1 MKTNTHFKSRK
12 LRTGCVAAAIAALT
26 CCISGCSTTAEPI
39 ATVPQVDIPRFMG
52 DWYVIACIPTRLEKT
67 AYNALESYR
76 LEKDGTIATTFSYR
90 DGGFDGE
97 QKRHEFRGFVVPD
110 SGNAE
115 WKMQLI
121 WPFKAE
127 YLIAYLD
134 DDYSKTIIA
143 RNKRDYV
150 WIMARQPQL
159 SEAEYQELERF
170 VADLGYA
177 TDALRK
183 IPQRWPVESQP

>member
-1 MKTNTHFKSRK
+1 MKPATPPTTRK
-12 LRTGCVAAAIAALT
+12 FRNRCLAAALAAMT
-26 CCISGCSTTAEPI
+26 CCVSGCSTNSAPI
-39 ATVPQVDIPRFMG
+39 ATVPQVDIPKFMG
-52 DWYVIACIPTRLEKT
+52 DWYVIACIPTRLGKN
-67 AYNALESYR
+67 AYNAVESYR

-90 DGGFDGE
+90 EGGFDGE
-97 QKRHEFRGFVVPD
+97 QKRHHFRGFVVPE

-150 WIMARQPQL
+150 WIMAREPQL
-159 SEAEYQELERF
+159 SEAEYRQLEQF
-170 VADLGYA
+170 VADLGYK
-177 TDALRK
+177 TGELRK
-183 IPQRWPVESQP
+183 IPQRWPEQGQP